1 MRAFVAVKRVVDYAV
16 KTRIAAS
23 GRGVELA
30 GVKHAMNPFC
40 EIAMEEAV
48 RLKEKKLVADI
59 TAVTI
64 GGKAAVETLRT
75 ALAMGADAAV
85 HIETE
90 MRVDQELQPL
100 AVAKVLAWLT
110 AARKPDL
117 WILGKQVRG
126 VAAPPAARRA
136 HASRLFRAAPP
147 PLPPRAVHRRRL
159 QPDGADAGGAA
170 RVAAG
175 HVCEQARVWRGRE
188 ARDGE
193 GDARG

>member
-126 VAAPPAARRA
+126 VAAPPTTRRA
-136 HASRLFRAAPP
+136 HASRLPH
-147 PLPPRAVHRRRL
+147 LPHSSSPRSPSTTTATRRGR
-159 QPDGADAGGAA
+159 
-170 RVAAG
+170 
-175 HVCEQARVWRGRE
+175 CWRGCSGGRR
-188 ARDGE
+188 ARLRASSSL
-193 GDARG
+193 ARARSPRR